1 MRIILLGPPG
11 SGKGTQAEMIFKKY
25 HLPHI
30 STGDILREA
39 VKQGTPLGRQA
50 EAEMKAGRLV
60 SDEIVASLVAE
71 RISQADCSR
80 GYVLDGFPRTINQV
94 KLLERMADCQKEV
107 VFEIDVPE
115 EVVIERL
122 SSRRICSSCGA
133 VYNIVTSP
141 PQRPDLCDLCGGRLI
156 QRDDDRP
163 EVIRER
169 LRVYEAEIKE
179 ILDYYREKGNLY
191 RVEGTGSAEE
201 VFERIDSHLA
211 SEFEERSVQKGMVE
225 R

>member
-11 SGKGTQAEMIFKKY
+11 SGKGTQGEMIFKKY
-25 HLPHI
+25 HLPRI

-39 VKQGTPLGRQA
+39 VKKRTPLGLQA
-50 EAEMKAGRLV
+50 EAEMKAGHLV

-71 RISQADCSR
+71 RIRQADCSR

-94 KLLERMADCQKEV
+94 KLLERMADRQKEV
-107 VFEIDVPE
+107 VFEIYVPE
-115 EVVIERL
+115 EIIIERL

-133 VYNIVTSP
+133 VYNIITSP
-141 PQRPDLCDLCGGRLI
+141 PQRPGLCDLCGGRLI

-179 ILDYYREKGNLY
+179 ILDYYRQKGNLY

-201 VFERIDSHLA
+201 VFAKIESLLA
-211 SEFEERSVQKGMVE
+211 SKFEERSV
-225 R
+225 